1 MGGETGRGSAP
12 LPARAN
18 TSLEQ
23 AKIDR
28 YDDMMAR
35 SPIGIATALL
45 LLWAGW
51 IDAQEASE
59 ADPTASC
66 PTTIT
71 HSSSQEITLG
81 NSISC
86 QSGPPGFF
94 HFDTSYW
101 RAFNMATFSSSQAY
115 RVTSVSFG
123 IETAHSETGAGQP
136 LMVRLYSNAGG
147 AFPGGNRTT
156 LASTSVTVLD
166 QTQTIFTVPLAVT
179 VPAGTS
185 ELVME
190 VFAPSGQ
197 DAGNAFFIGSNT
209 ATQTASSYVSAATCG
224 NSTPIDTAAL
234 GQPNMHIVFNVNGS
248 CSSGTPAKALNIA
261 TRLRVELGDNA
272 MIGGFIIN
280 GSGSKALILR
290 GIGPSLVNSG
300 ISDALGDP
308 VLSLRG
314 SNGAIIRQNDNWQED
329 AAQAA
334 LINGAGLAPQ
344 DPRESGIAATLSPG
358 AYTAVLTG
366 TNQTTG
372 VGLVEIYDTNFSANA
387 QLGNISTRGLVQ
399 TGTNVMIGG
408 FILGGTTGSA
418 RVVLRGIGPTLS
430 QSGLSNVL
438 ANPTLELHNSNGT
451 TLASNDN
458 WQDDPVSA
466 AALSANGFALQNS
479 LESGIFIT
487 LSPGA
492 FTAILAGKNG
502 GTGIGLVEVYNLQ

>member
-1 MGGETGRGSAP
+1 
-12 LPARAN
+12 
-18 TSLEQ
+18 
-23 AKIDR
+23 
-28 YDDMMAR
+28 MMVR

-51 IDAQEASE
+51 IDAREASA
-59 ADPTASC
+59 ADPATSC
-66 PTTIT
+66 PSTIT
-71 HSSSQEITLG
+71 HSSSQAITVG

-86 QSGPPGFF
+86 NTGPPAGL

-101 RAFNMATFSSSQAY
+101 RAFNMATFTNSQAY
-115 RVTSVSFG
+115 RVTAVSFG
-123 IETAHSETGAGQP
+123 IEAARSGTGTGQP
-136 LMVRLYSNAGG
+136 LTVRLYRSVGG
-147 AFPGGNRTT
+147 AFPGGSRTLIST
-156 LASTSVTVLD
+156 TSVNVMD
-166 QTQTIFTVPLAVT
+166 QMETIFSLPLAVT

-190 VFAPSGQ
+190 VFTPSGQ
-197 DAGNAFFIGSNT
+197 EVENAFFIGSNT
-209 ATQTASSYVSAATCG
+209 EPQTGPSYVSSANCG
-224 NSTPIDTAAL
+224 NPTPTDTAAL
-234 GQPNMHIVFNVNGS
+234 GRPNMNIVFNVNGS

-314 SNGAIIRQNDNWQED
+314 SNGATIRQNDNWQED
-329 AAQAA
+329 PAQAA

-358 AYTAVLTG
+358 AYTAILTG

-372 VGLVEIYDTNFSANA
+372 VGLVEIYDTNFSAAA

-418 RVVLRGIGPTLS
+418 RVVLRGIGPSLS